1 MSKLN
6 DDLFKELDADIRE
19 LLSVVKMMKVDLIV
33 DNADEEAA
41 MTRLQRALFLT
52 QRIQA
57 ELYSVSL
64 SYMEV
69 EKR

>member
-41 MTRLQRALFLT
+41 ITRLQRALFLT

>member
-19 LLSVVKMMKVDLIV
+19 LLSIVKMMKVDLIV

-41 MTRLQRALFLT
+41 ITRLQRALFLT